1 MPRAAPNTA
10 QQTAQN
16 TQILLSSR
24 PQGEVTLDNFK
35 TVHNPVPDVRGG
47 HIVVRNIW
55 LSLDPY
61 MRGRMNDVKS
71 YTPPFQLGEVLQG
84 QAVGEVVASKH
95 DNFSEGDLVTGM
107 FGWENYTL
115 AEGEGVR
122 KLTAD
127 GAPLPYYLSILGV
140 TGLTAYVGLFDIGKL
155 QTGDNVFV
163 SAAAGAVGSAVGQIA
178 KLKGCRVV
186 GTAGSDEK
194 IDYLKNDL
202 GFDDAFN
209 YKTAPLNQALA
220 ESCPDGI
227 DLNFENVGGE
237 LLEAVLNHMNDF
249 GRITICGMISHY
261 NDKTPRP
268 GPRNLPLITSKRL
281 SLQGFIVS
289 DHLARMPSFIEEMSG
304 WLKEGKVKQRET
316 VAKGIENA
324 PEALIGMLGGDNL
337 GKQLVKVGD
346 EPSV

>member
-1 MPRAAPNTA
+1 MPQEPTG
-10 QQTAQN
+10 QN

-24 PQGEVTLDNFK
+24 PQGWVTPENFK
-35 TVHNPVPDVRGG
+35 TVHNPIPGVQDG

-71 YTPPFQLGEVLQG
+71 YTPPFELGKVLQG

-95 DNFSEGDLVTGM
+95 DSFSEGDLVTGM

-115 AEGEGVR
+115 ARGEGVR
-122 KLTAD
+122 KLTSS
-127 GAPLPYYLSILGV
+127 GVPLSYYLSILGV

-155 QTGDNVFV
+155 QAGDNVFV

-178 KLKGCRVV
+178 KLSGCRVV

-194 IDYLKNDL
+194 IDYLKDEL

-209 YKTAPLNQALA
+209 YKTAPLNQALK

-237 LLEAVLNHMNDF
+237 TLEAVLARMNDF
-249 GRITICGMISHY
+249 GRIAVCGMIAHY
-261 NDKTPRP
+261 NDDTPRP

-281 SLQGFIVS
+281 RLQGFIVS
-289 DHLARMPSFIEEMSG
+289 DHLERMPHFIEEMSG
-304 WLKEGKVKQRET
+304 WIRDGRVKQRET
-316 VAKGIENA
+316 VAHGIENA
-324 PEALIGMLGGDNL
+324 PEAFIGMLKGENI